1 MIFAFIEQYQG
12 QFPIQR
18 MCTLLGVS
26 QSGYYAW
33 RKRGPSQ
40 RAQENEWLLEK
51 IKQVFAE
58 SRQTTLKVAD
68 SSIDIGKLA

>member
-18 MCTLLGVS
+18 MCTLLDVS

-33 RKRGPSQ
+33 RKREPSP
-40 RAQENEWLLEK
+40 RALAYECLLEK
-51 IKQVFAE
+51 IKQIFKQ
-58 SRQTTLKVAD
+58 S
-68 SSIDIGKLA
+68 

>member
-1 MIFAFIEQYQG
+1 MIFAFIEQQQA

-33 RKRGPSQ
+33 RKRGPSP
-40 RAQENEWLLEK
+40 RAQANEQLLRE
-51 IKQVFAE
+51 IKQIFAE